1 LGEPAGRLAPAVRA
15 AARGRARAGRERR
28 GGPRGSRRGHRA
40 HPGHRRGRP
49 RTQRARARAAG
60 PRPRGR
66 DGPLDDAA
74 DRRRHRGH
82 ARGGDRSGGGGR
94 AAPRPGRRGVT
105 VWSGALGPGVTAR
118 VVLLRHGEPEATAS
132 GRCYGKLDV
141 GLSDRGRAQVDA
153 LTPWLR
159 DLPLRAVVASPRRRA
174 LESAERLTAS
184 WGLAVEVDPDVAELD
199 FGAFEGLRYAEVEAR
214 YPELYARW
222 MSDPTEV
229 AFPGGESHAM
239 LHARVMAAAERIRAR
254 ARGGA
259 VLVASHGGVVRTWVA
274 G

>member
-1 LGEPAGRLAPAVRA
+1 M
-15 AARGRARAGRERR
+15 
-28 GGPRGSRRGHRA
+28 
-40 HPGHRRGRP
+40 
-49 RTQRARARAAG
+49 
-60 PRPRGR
+60 
-66 DGPLDDAA
+66 
-74 DRRRHRGH
+74 
-82 ARGGDRSGGGGR
+82 
-94 AAPRPGRRGVT
+94 T
-105 VWSGALGPGVTAR
+105 VWGGALGPGVTAR

-274 G
+274 GWLGMPRAHIFRLDVGHASLTIFDDYDGCPVLRTSNWRPPEASEER